1 MTAPQ
6 HSEEAQKA
14 YHGRVREAEQALE
27 KRVGTGA
34 NIAPNEARAARAEY
48 QAAVD
53 AARAE
58 LDKSAAKPAGDSNP
72 VRR

>member
-6 HSEEAQKA
+6 HSDEAQKQ
-14 YHGRVREAEQALE
+14 YHGKVREAEQALE

-58 LDKSAAKPAGDSNP
+58 LEKSAKPAASDANP